1 MNGVPIVTVDGPSGS
16 GKGTI
21 SQMLARHLGWHFLDS
36 GAMYRVTG
44 LAALRQ
50 GIPVERV
57 LELSSLAEKLDVR
70 FEENKII
77 LQGDEVSDLIRTES
91 AGNMA
96 SKVAAIPEVR
106 EALLARQRAFARPPG
121 LVADGRDMGTVV
133 FPRAGAK
140 IFLTASA
147 EERANRRYK
156 QLKEK
161 GFDGSLADLAEEIR
175 ERDARDRNRSTS
187 PLRAAAAALEV
198 ESTGMSIQA
207 VFDRVLQHV
216 MEAYPQ
222 LRRDA

>member
-1 MNGVPIVTVDGPSGS
+1 MNDVPIVTVDGPSGS

>member
-1 MNGVPIVTVDGPSGS
+1 MNDVPIVTVDGPSGS

-57 LELSSLAEKLDVR
+57 LELSNLAEKLDVT

-140 IFLTASA
+140 VFLTASA

>member
-1 MNGVPIVTVDGPSGS
+1 MNDVPIVTVDGPSGS

-57 LELSSLAEKLDVR
+57 LELSNLAEKLDVT

-175 ERDARDRNRSTS
+175 ERDARDRNRSTA

>member
-1 MNGVPIVTVDGPSGS
+1 MNDVPIVTVDGPSGS

-57 LELSSLAEKLDVR
+57 LELSNLAEKLDVT

-140 IFLTASA
+140 VFLTASA

-216 MEAYPQ
+216 MEAYPR
-222 LRRDA
+222 LRQDP

>member
-140 IFLTASA
+140 VFLTASA

-175 ERDARDRNRSTS
+175 ERDARDRNRSTA

-216 MEAYPQ
+216 MEAYPR
-222 LRRDA
+222 LRQDP